1 MRKHKSVKAI
11 CLLFLFVIWGSAA
24 SVAQEETVIISASGF
39 GGTQEKALEQ
49 AAYHAVIKVVEK
61 KFASQ
66 KAYGTHQNEIRQ
78 FVQDNMSLF
87 ADDLTEA
94 KIINKYRR
102 NKLTARIPVKEA
114 DVIEAV
120 KDKFPDL
127 NE

>member
-1 MRKHKSVKAI
+1 MQKYKAVKAI
-11 CLLFLFVIWGSAA
+11 CLLFLFIVWSPAA

-39 GGTQEKALEQ
+39 GGTEEKALEQ
-49 AAYHAVIKVVEK
+49 AAFHAVIKVVEK
-61 KFASQ
+61 HFSMK
-66 KAYGTHQNEIRQ
+66 KAYGAHQNEIRQ
-78 FVQDNMSLF
+78 FIQKNMSLF
-87 ADDLTEA
+87 TDDLTEA

-114 DVIEAV
+114 DVVEAV